1 MLELKIMACL
11 CQTQFWILCFYAE
24 FLPLSFS
31 IYGKKNVNRNS
42 LLYEK
47 LFPLNRDLIM
57 YSSPKTKIYWFMGT
71 QELEGDSAS
80 HKLENGFLSDC
91 PIE

>member
-1 MLELKIMACL
+1 MLNFFLYL
-11 CQTQFWILCFYAE
+11 SQFM
-24 FLPLSFS
+24 
-31 IYGKKNVNRNS
+31 GKKNVNRNS
-42 LLYEK
+42 LLYER

-80 HKLENGFLSDC
+80 PHKLENGFLSDC

>member
-1 MLELKIMACL
+1 MSNSVLDSV
-11 CQTQFWILCFYAE
+11 FFAE

-57 YSSPKTKIYWFMGT
+57 YSSPKTKVYWFMGT

>member
-1 MLELKIMACL
+1 MSNSVLDSVFL
-11 CQTQFWILCFYAE
+11 CWISSFI
-24 FLPLSFS
+24 FLNLWE
-31 IYGKKNVNRNS
+31 KNVNRNS

-57 YSSPKTKIYWFMGT
+57 YSSPKTKIYWFTGT